1 MSIFEHLFAVRNKS
15 DLEAVCTMLGYVIT
29 SEHRQPQHGI
39 VERGFSGGGMVF
51 SLKQEPDDIEYVIVG
66 GASGEKIL
74 LIGKATANGIIIT
87 KIENFTNV

>member
-1 MSIFEHLFAVRNKS
+1 MIFEHLFAVRNKS

-39 VERGFSGGGMVF
+39 VERGFSGGGTVF